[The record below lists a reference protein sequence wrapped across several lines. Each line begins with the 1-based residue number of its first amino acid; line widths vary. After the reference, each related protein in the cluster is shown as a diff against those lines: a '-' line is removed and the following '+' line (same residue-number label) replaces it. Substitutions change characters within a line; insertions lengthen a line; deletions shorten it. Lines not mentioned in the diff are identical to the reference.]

1 MMDGL
6 YLPGYYKTE
15 GLEEL
20 EIVDIPRLE
29 RFLDKNVLKGKQIGF
44 YRIYCL
50 FNSLE
55 YLYRAGFKKTTIEE
69 LDIRKAYQYLLL
81 GEFTES
87 EAKQIF
93 EIETTDFS
101 ILKDFFGEKETK
113 IFTDWLNSL
122 KTSRKKYYIAI
133 QNVFFEILK
142 QAK

>member
-1 MMDGL
+1 M
-6 YLPGYYKTE
+6 
-15 GLEEL
+15 
-20 EIVDIPRLE
+20 
-29 RFLDKNVLKGKQIGF
+29 
-44 YRIYCL
+44 
-50 FNSLE
+50 E

-93 EIETTDFS
+93 EVETTDFS

-122 KTSRKKYYIAI
+122 KTSREKYYITI
-133 QNVFFEILK
+133 QNVFLEILK